1 MRRTLSGGVFPRF
14 RCDAFAHIHKQ
25 DTMKINKNEKLIKR
39 NTKIGQYTN
48 IAGLLLVFGTIF
60 FLFQLIQNPES
71 ATQNNTFLIWG
82 ILFLGIALSQISM
95 YFGSRFG
102 RRPDEA
108 LDKALKGLP
117 GDHSIYHYASP
128 VPHLLVGASGI
139 WLLLPYTIRGKV
151 TYKKNR
157 WRVAGGGFAQSY
169 LRLFGQETIGRPD
182 LEAEGQTATLEKFL
196 KKKFEEGE
204 KVPPISAI
212 LVFLGEQVEIDAEGS
227 PLPAVQAKKLK
238 EFLRKTIKEQPLP
251 PTDLERVKAALTDE

>member
-1 MRRTLSGGVFPRF
+1 
-14 RCDAFAHIHKQ
+14 
-25 DTMKINKNEKLIKR
+25 MKINKNEKLIKR
-39 NTKIGQYTN
+39 NAKIGQYTN
-48 IAGLLLVFGTIF
+48 IAGLLLVVGTIF
-60 FLFQLIQNPES
+60 LLMQLVNNPES

-102 RRPDEA
+102 RRPDET
-108 LDKALKGLP
+108 LDKSLKGLP
-117 GDHSIYHYASP
+117 GDHAIYHYASP

-139 WLLLPYTIRGKV
+139 WLLLPYFIRGKI

-182 LEAEGQTATLEKFL
+182 LEAEGQAATLEKLF

-204 KVPPISAI
+204 ETPPISAI
-212 LVFLGEQVEIDAEGS
+212 LVFLDERAEIDAEGS
-227 PLPAVQAKKLK
+227 PLPAVHAKKLK
-238 EFLRKTIKEQPLP
+238 DFLRKLGKEQQLP
-251 PTDLERVKAALTDE
+251 PEDVERVKAALADGKK